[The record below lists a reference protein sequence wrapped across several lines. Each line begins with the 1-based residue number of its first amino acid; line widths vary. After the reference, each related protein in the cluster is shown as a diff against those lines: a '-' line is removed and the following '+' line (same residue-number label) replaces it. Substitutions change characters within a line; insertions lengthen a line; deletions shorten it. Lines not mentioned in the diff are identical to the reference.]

1 MKRSMKL
8 VVIVGGSAGLGLV
21 LAERLAVAGTARIV
35 LVARNAERL
44 QAVSTHLRQQYPQTD
59 IQTCAVDITNPDG
72 AATLAACLSTHSHPV
87 DLLINAV
94 GLSDRGT
101 LLGLEPHRIEE
112 LIRANV
118 IGPLL
123 AVQAL
128 VPLMHS
134 GSVIVN
140 IGSLASYLAPSYLGG
155 YSIVKHGLRAFAQ
168 QLRIELA
175 PQGIHVLLVCPGPI
189 ARADTGTRYQH
200 LKAAGDIPAAALQ
213 AAGGA
218 KIKGLDPE
226 QLAADILRAISRR
239 QPEIIRPRK
248 ARLLVMIMAAW
259 PRLGEW
265 ILKRK
270 TAG

>member
-1 MKRSMKL
+1 MKL
-8 VVIVGGSAGLGLV
+8 AVIVGGSAGLGLI
-21 LAERLAVAGTARIV
+21 LAERLAVEGTARIL

-44 QAVSTHLRQQYPQTD
+44 QAAARQLRRQYPQTEF
-59 IQTCAVDITNPDG
+59 QTCAVDITNP
-72 AATLAACLSTHSHPV
+72 AAAAALTACLATHSQPV

-101 LLGLEPHRIEE
+101 LLGLKPERIEE
-112 LIRANV
+112 LMRANV

-128 VPLMHS
+128 VPLMTS
-134 GSVIVN
+134 GSAIVN
-140 IGSLASYLAPSYLGG
+140 IGSLASHLAPSYLGG
-155 YSIVKHGLRAFAQ
+155 YSIVKHGLRALTQ

-189 ARADTGTRYQH
+189 SRADTGTRYQH
-200 LKAAGDIPAAALQ
+200 LESAGDIPAAALQ

-218 KIKGLDPE
+218 KIKGLDPQ
-226 QLAADILRAISRR
+226 QLAADILRAIRRR

-259 PRLGEW
+259 PCLGEW

-270 TAG
+270 TTG